1 MEFSPELL
9 IVAALM
15 FFAAAFIHGS
25 IGFGFPLVATPLLA
39 IVTDM
44 QTAIILTLIPTL
56 LVNLISIA
64 SEGNIAEAIRRHLP
78 LALLAMAGAGIGT
91 LILIF
96 ANSRIFEALLALA
109 IIGYLLS
116 ERLNLDFS
124 WVHEYPRS
132 SRFVF
137 GISAGILGGL
147 TNVMAPVLIIYSLVS
162 KHTKSE
168 IIQAS
173 NFCFMFGKLIQI
185 VLFSIYGKFNLNMLS
200 TSSTMLIVV
209 AVALFFGIR
218 LRRKIDVELYKTVLR
233 GFLLILALILLIK
246 VAHNMA

>member
-64 SEGNIAEAIRRHLP
+64 SEGNILEAIRRYLP
-78 LALLAMAGAGIGT
+78 LALLAMAGASIGT
-91 LILIF
+91 YILIF
-96 ANSRIFEALLALA
+96 ANSQIFEALLGLA
-109 IIGYLLS
+109 IIAYLLS
-116 ERLNLDFS
+116 EKLNLDFS
-124 WVHEYPRS
+124 WVHQYPRLS
-132 SRFVF
+132 GVVF

-147 TNVMAPVLIIYSLVS
+147 TNVMAPVLIIYSLVA

-173 NFCFMFGKLIQI
+173 NFCFMFGKFIQL
-185 VLFSIYGKFNLNMLS
+185 VLFSMYGKFNLAVLS
-200 TSSTMLIVV
+200 SSSAMLI
-209 AVALFFGIR
+209 AVSIALFLGIK
-218 LRRKIDVELYKTVLR
+218 LRRKIDVQLYKTILR
-233 GFLLILALILLIK
+233 GFLFVLAFILLIK